1 MFRVSYD
8 FMKAINYSE
17 MHVFPYSKR
26 TGTPAARM
34 ENQIDEEIKNV
45 RVQELIDL
53 SEEMQIAYA
62 RKFVGQTLSVIPE
75 RAAKGAPGRNI
86 QHGFSD
92 NYLQVFFDGEDSLQ
106 GELCQV
112 KITEAGVNE
121 CRGELIG
128 VSQTGLQQAV
138 R

>member
-1 MFRVSYD
+1 MRAGYD
-8 FMKAINYSE
+8 FMKAVNYSE

-34 ENQIDEEIKNV
+34 LNQVDEDIKNA
-45 RVQELIDL
+45 RVQQLIDL
-53 SEEMQIAYA
+53 SEEMQLAYA
-62 RKFVGQTLSVIPE
+62 RKFVGKTVSVIAE
-75 RAAKGAPGRNI
+75 RSAKNAPGRST

-92 NYLQVFFDGEDSLQ
+92 NYLQVFFGGDDSLQ

-121 CRGELIG
+121 CRGEL
-128 VSQTGLQQAV
+128 VSVSRRGLRQIVQ
-138 R
+138 

>member
-1 MFRVSYD
+1 MFRAGYD

-62 RKFVGQTLSVIPE
+62 RKFVYQTLSVIPE
-75 RAAKGAPGRNI
+75 RAAKGAPTAISSMGLATTICRC
-86 QHGFSD
+86 S
-92 NYLQVFFDGEDSLQ
+92 SM
-106 GELCQV
+106 V
-112 KITEAGVNE
+112 KIHSKENF
-121 CRGELIG
+121 
-128 VSQTGLQQAV
+128 V

>member
-1 MFRVSYD
+1 
-8 FMKAINYSE
+8 MKAVNYSE

-34 ENQIDEEIKNV
+34 LNQVDEEIKNV

-53 SEEMQIAYA
+53 SEEMQLAYA
-62 RKFVGQTLSVIPE
+62 RRFVGKTLSVIPE
-75 RAAKGAPGRNI
+75 RSAKGAPGRST

-92 NYLQVFFDGEDSLQ
+92 NYLQVFFSGDDSLQ
-106 GELCQV
+106 GQLCEV

-121 CRGELIG
+121 CRGELVR
-128 VSQTGLQQAV
+128 VSQSERRESVLV
-138 R
+138 VE